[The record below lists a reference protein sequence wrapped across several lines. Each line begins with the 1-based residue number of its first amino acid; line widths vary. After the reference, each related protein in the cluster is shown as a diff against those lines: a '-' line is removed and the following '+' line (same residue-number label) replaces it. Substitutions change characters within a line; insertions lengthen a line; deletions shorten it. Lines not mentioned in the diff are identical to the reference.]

1 MNYSGTLD
9 TVVYAYVGQLVAFT
23 LCQLL
28 LLRQDNRAH
37 VFLWICSSSLIALS
51 VVAAPHTLSFYG
63 NQYIASWSA
72 FVAILGGIIRYLAVG
87 LPSKAWVRGRW
98 ANVFFLLSI
107 AGLPI
112 AFLGTFADYRG
123 LAVSVIGMTISL
135 ASFLVVKRN
144 RYWVSP
150 GGIALRVF
158 LCGMALATL
167 MMAFRILTVYP
178 FTPEKNFAGT
188 SQTQFFSILAV
199 VAISFFL
206 QLSFTAMLVNRQAK
220 EQIFAGRR
228 NVRIWNQAKNIA
240 EDSSKL
246 RNIAEQRLDF
256 IQLLT
261 HEVRQPINN
270 AQAALQSVTFAVDP
284 GLTLSNDAGHALE
297 RANSSLDSITLA
309 LSNVILIGNLS
320 SEDREWNHQSIE
332 AFEILAMS
340 RLDCS
345 RAKQKRIL
353 ITQSE
358 NSIFVECVPI
368 FLRVAL
374 HNMLEHALLIAK
386 LDSDISVYVDI
397 DEVKLGV
404 TFSIIFEIDEQKEM
418 PFIRYDDIIIED
430 TFPSQLTNF
439 GAYVASQ
446 VAIYHH
452 GELNIENKNDRYIKF
467 KIFIPSL

>member
-9 TVVYAYVGQLVAFT
+9 TVIYAYVGQLVAFT

-28 LLRQDNRAH
+28 LLRQDNRTH
-37 VFLWICSSSLIALS
+37 VLLWICSSSLIALS
-51 VVAAPHTLSFYG
+51 MVLAPHTLSFYS

-72 FVAILGGIIRYLAVG
+72 FLALLGGIIRYLAVG
-87 LPSKAWVRGRW
+87 LQFKAVVRSRW
-98 ANVFFLLSI
+98 ANVLFLLSI

-150 GGIALRVF
+150 GELALSVF
-158 LCGMALATL
+158 LSGMALAAV
-167 MMAFRILTVYP
+167 MMAIRILTVYP
-178 FTPEKNFAGT
+178 FTPEKDFVGT
-188 SQTQFFSILAV
+188 SQLQFFSILSV
-199 VAISFFL
+199 VAISFVL
-206 QLSFTAMLVNRQAK
+206 QLSFTAMLVNRRAK
-220 EQIFAGRR
+220 VQIFAGRR
-228 NVRIWNQAKNIA
+228 NVRIWKQAKNIA

-284 GLTLSNDAGHALE
+284 GFTLSNDAGHALE

-309 LSNVILIGNLS
+309 LSNVILIGNLN
-320 SEDREWNHQSIE
+320 SEDREWSHQSIE

-345 RAKQKRIL
+345 HAKQKRIL

-386 LDSDISVYVDI
+386 IDSDISVYIDI

-404 TFSIIFEIDEQKEM
+404 TFSIIFEIDEQKEINL
-418 PFIRYDDIIIED
+418 IRYDEIIIED
-430 TFPSQLTNF
+430 TFPSNLTNF

-446 VAIYHH
+446 VALYHH
-452 GELNIENKNDRYIKF
+452 GELIIENNNDVNIKI
-467 KIFIPSL
+467 KMLIPYL